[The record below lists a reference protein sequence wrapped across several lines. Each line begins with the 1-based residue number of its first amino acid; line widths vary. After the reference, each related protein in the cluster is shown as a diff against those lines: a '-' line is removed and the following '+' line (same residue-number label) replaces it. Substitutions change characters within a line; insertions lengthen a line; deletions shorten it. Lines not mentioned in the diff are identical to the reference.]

1 MTKKLFWEDPYQTT
15 LETTVASVVGSTI
28 TLRETIFYAFSG
40 GQESDAGTIGGYPV
54 LDAVK
59 SDLDIRYVLPE
70 DHQLKPGD
78 TVRVEIDGER
88 RHRLMR
94 LHFAAELVLELVYRA
109 LPDVG
114 KIGAH
119 ISEDKAR
126 LDFSWPESLTPLC
139 PELTTRAQQLIDQN
153 AEIISAF
160 SDESRQLRYWE
171 IAGFAQI
178 PCGGTHLKH
187 TGEVGRIT
195 LKRRNPGK
203 GKERIEVYVASE

>member
-28 TLRETIFYAFSG
+28 SLRETIFYAFSG

-54 LDAVK
+54 IEAIK

-70 DHQLKPGD
+70 EHQLVVGD
-78 TVRVEIDGER
+78 QVRVVIDWER

-126 LDFSWPESLTPLC
+126 LDFSWPESLTPLL
-139 PELTTRAQQLIDQN
+139 PELTPGPNSSSIRTRRLSARSLTNAASCVIGRLPVLRKSPAAVLI
-153 AEIISAF
+153 
-160 SDESRQLRYWE
+160 
-171 IAGFAQI
+171 
-178 PCGGTHLKH
+178 
-187 TGEVGRIT
+187 
-195 LKRRNPGK
+195 
-203 GKERIEVYVASE
+203 